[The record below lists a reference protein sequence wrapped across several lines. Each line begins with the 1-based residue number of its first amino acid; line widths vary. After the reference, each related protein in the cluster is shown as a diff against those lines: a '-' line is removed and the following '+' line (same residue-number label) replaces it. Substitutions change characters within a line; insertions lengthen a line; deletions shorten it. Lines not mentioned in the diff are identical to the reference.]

1 MTRAAQVLREAK
13 ELMRQLSPRN
23 DADDVRRDARFPDD
37 ADDADAL
44 DVANTGGRWR
54 SLRAPASS
62 ARARLEA
69 EAEDERAFAAAFSSG
84 RESSRARVFAA
95 IAAAAPPRG
104 PFAEDDFG
112 ASRLV
117 ERTGALRAA
126 SAAAAAAAAAARGWR
141 RPEPLISASGEIAA
155 REKKR
160 IDDEVRALRA
170 RLTKELA

>member
-23 DADDVRRDARFPDD
+23 DADGDVRRDARFPDD

-69 EAEDERAFAAAFSSG
+69 EAEDERAFAAAFG

-126 SAAAAAAAAAARGWR
+126 SAAAAAAAAGGGGGGGPPPPPTPPPA
-141 RPEPLISASGEIAA
+141 
-155 REKKR
+155 
-160 IDDEVRALRA
+160 V
-170 RLTKELA
+170 